1 MDPFSICDGKALS
14 GKKFQYLFFV
24 KLKFQTV
31 PSFETKVSSDE
42 TFVSTAG
49 IFVST
54 ADILVSTEENKKGE
68 KRNYANTWNYNKKRK
83 QSTKKIIDVE
93 LIPDGYG
100 WDTGI

>member
-1 MDPFSICDGKALS
+1 M
-14 GKKFQYLFFV
+14 
-24 KLKFQTV
+24 KLKFQIV
-31 PSFETKVSSDE
+31 SAFETLVSTEETFVSSVE
-42 TFVSTAG
+42 TFVSSVETFVSTANTLVSTAG

>member
-1 MDPFSICDGKALS
+1 MDPLSICDGKAS
-14 GKKFQYLFFV
+14 TGKKFQNLFFV

-42 TFVSTAG
+42 TFVSSVETFVSTANTLVSTAG

-68 KRNYANTWNYNKKRK
+68 KRNYANT
-83 QSTKKIIDVE
+83 
-93 LIPDGYG
+93 
-100 WDTGI
+100 

>member
-1 MDPFSICDGKALS
+1 MDPLSICDGKALS

-42 TFVSTAG
+42 TFVSSVETFVSTAETFVSTANTLVSTAA

-68 KRNYANTWNYNKKRK
+68 KRNYANA
-83 QSTKKIIDVE
+83 
-93 LIPDGYG
+93 
-100 WDTGI
+100 

>member
-1 MDPFSICDGKALS
+1 MDPLSICDGKVS
-14 GKKFQYLFFV
+14 TGKKFQNLFFV

-42 TFVSTAG
+42 TFVSSVETFVSTANTLVSTAG

-68 KRNYANTWNYNKKRK
+68 KRNYANA
-83 QSTKKIIDVE
+83 
-93 LIPDGYG
+93 
-100 WDTGI
+100 

>member
-1 MDPFSICDGKALS
+1 MDPLSICDGKAS
-14 GKKFQYLFFV
+14 TGKKFQNLFFV

-42 TFVSTAG
+42 TFVSKEGTFVSTANTLVSTAG

-68 KRNYANTWNYNKKRK
+68 KRNYANT
-83 QSTKKIIDVE
+83 
-93 LIPDGYG
+93 
-100 WDTGI
+100 